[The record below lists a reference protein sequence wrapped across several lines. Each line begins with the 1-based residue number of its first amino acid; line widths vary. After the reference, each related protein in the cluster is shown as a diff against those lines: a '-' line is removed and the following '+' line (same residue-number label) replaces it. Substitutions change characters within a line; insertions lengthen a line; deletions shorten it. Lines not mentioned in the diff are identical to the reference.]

1 MFVVSVM
8 FNKKN
13 YISCFGKGKN
23 NENFMLSNIFLK
35 ITGTLLIIFHNAN
48 NRVTPPSPPH
58 HTLSNQSAFGHI
70 HSNVVHSTLMW
81 SACKPG
87 YLDTPGRSQAS
98 ASVIWP
104 TETRTL
110 QGDRRNP
117 PRSESVPLR
126 QTTPYR
132 HRHGKNWCTAWQSNI
147 LWGTV
152 TVIDESIL
160 QTKQY
165 LPNENCYAIGS

>member
-98 ASVIWP
+98 ASSDLADWDP
-104 TETRTL
+104 Y
-110 QGDRRNP
+110 P
-117 PRSESVPLR
+117 PRW
-126 QTTPYR
+126 QTKPTKVR
-132 HRHGKNWCTAWQSNI
+132 VCTIEANNS
-147 LWGTV
+147 
-152 TVIDESIL
+152 L
-160 QTKQY
+160 QTQTWKELMHRLAVKY
-165 LPNENCYAIGS
+165 LMRHCDSHRRIYSSDQTVLT